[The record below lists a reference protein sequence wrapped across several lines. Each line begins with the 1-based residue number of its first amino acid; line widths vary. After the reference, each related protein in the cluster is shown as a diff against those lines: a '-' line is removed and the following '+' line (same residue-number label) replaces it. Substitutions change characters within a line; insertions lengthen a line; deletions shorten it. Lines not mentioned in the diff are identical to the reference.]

1 MKSMM
6 IKIGNSQGMRFPKSV
21 IEQCGFT
28 GELELSVKGE
38 TLMVRAKRKPR
49 EGWAEDA
56 VACAAAGDDEL
67 LLPDALA
74 NEFDE
79 KEWKW

>member
-21 IEQCGFT
+21 IEQCGFES
-28 GELELSVKGE
+28 ELDLSVRGE

-49 EGWAEDA
+49 EGWAEAFDKA
-56 VACAAAGDDEL
+56 DMSGEDEAIW
-67 LLPDALA
+67 PDHME
-74 NEFDE
+74 NEFDRA
-79 KEWKW
+79 EWKW

>member
-1 MKSMM
+1 M

-21 IEQCGFT
+21 IEQCGFE

-49 EGWAEDA
+49 DGWAEDA
-56 VACAAAGDDEL
+56 RACATAGDDAL
-67 LLPDALA
+67 VLPDTMA
-74 NEFDE
+74 NEFDR
-79 KEWKW
+79 KDWTW

>member
-1 MKSMM
+1 MKATL
-6 IKIGNSQGMRFPKSV
+6 IKIGNSQGIRVPKSV
-21 IEQCGFT
+21 IEQCGFSN
-28 GELELSVKGE
+28 ELELTVEGQ
-38 TLMVRAKRKPR
+38 TLLVRAQRKPR

-56 VACAAAGDDEL
+56 ASCAASGDDEL
-67 LLPDALA
+67 LLPDTMA